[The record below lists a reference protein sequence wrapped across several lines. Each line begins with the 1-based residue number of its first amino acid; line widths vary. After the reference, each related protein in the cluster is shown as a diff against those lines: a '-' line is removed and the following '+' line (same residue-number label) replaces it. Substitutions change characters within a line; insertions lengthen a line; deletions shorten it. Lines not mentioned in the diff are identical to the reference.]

1 MKFDYYE
8 YNISGHWISAIINN
22 DYTGLEEHEEKQLNQ
37 FMDTLPQVDGHWDIN
52 DDNPSYKID
61 DISGLY
67 SDTYSAKL
75 LFEVQ

>member
-8 YNISGHWISAIINN
+8 YNIAGHWMAALIND
-22 DYTGLEEHEEKQLNQ
+22 DYTGLTAHEEKQLNN
-37 FMDTLPQVDGHWDIN
+37 FINNLPVLGHWDID
-52 DDNPSYKID
+52 DDNANYSID
-61 DISGLY
+61 EISGLY